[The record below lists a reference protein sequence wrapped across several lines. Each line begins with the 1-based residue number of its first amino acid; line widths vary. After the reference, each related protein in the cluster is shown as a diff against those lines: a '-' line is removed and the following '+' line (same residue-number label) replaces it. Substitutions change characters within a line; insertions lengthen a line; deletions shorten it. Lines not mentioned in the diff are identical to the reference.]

1 MRGGR
6 FLGVLIACAFAVAA
20 CGSGGTTADGSAVAS
35 GGASAPVSEAA
46 SAAASAGPTIG
57 DVTVTQDEAAAV
69 EQVIGPDGGSIT
81 AKATDGTT
89 FVLTVP
95 LGAMSSETRVTATP
109 ATLGGLDF
117 PTYTVMFEPTGTQF
131 MDWATLVITPASDVP
146 LPDQFMYQLNDA
158 ATEFGGAFMD
168 PKAEAPTILLDHF
181 SGYGLAQ
188 ATEPDRAAMLSKGAS
203 DAEARIQSEFA
214 SILGKERQAQLLGG
228 DLDASL
234 ADSFEKYSKEY
245 EEQVIKPRLEAAG
258 GSCEATTAA
267 VGAVLRYERQRQLLG
282 LESSSNVDA
291 SQILQDALNATD
303 GPCEKEAIR
312 KCKAARDPGILIAFW
327 LDIER
332 SRQLLGSQGAEFD
345 VNSMIK
351 KARAICAPSAY
362 DADGQLPSAPSGI
375 VMKGHICSLA
385 EPFSVRLS
393 GDLVGRM
400 KFTPTSEEAGTW
412 TFSGRLTAVPWG
424 SDGSGSYTVSSDGA
438 GLATSLDF
446 EFVNTTHSPLGSK
459 TGSGPGTIA
468 LTATAPCAEQQ

>member
-1 MRGGR
+1 M
-6 FLGVLIACAFAVAA
+6 
-20 CGSGGTTADGSAVAS
+20 T
-35 GGASAPVSEAA
+35 VS
-46 SAAASAGPTIG
+46 P
-57 DVTVTQDEAAAV
+57 DEAAAT
-69 EQVIGPDGGSIT
+69 EALIGPDGGSLT
-81 AKATDGTT
+81 AKAADGTT
-89 FVLTVP
+89 FALTVP
-95 LGAMSSETRVTATP
+95 EGALPSETTIRAVP
-109 ATLGGLDF
+109 STLDGVDF
-117 PTYTVMFEPTGTQF
+117 PTYTVLFEPTGTQF
-131 MDWATLVITPASDVP
+131 MDWATLVITPSKDVP
-146 LPDQFMYQLNDA
+146 VPDQFMYQLNDA
-158 ATEFGGAFMD
+158 ATEFGAAFVD
-168 PKAEAPTILLDHF
+168 PMAKAPTILLDHF

-188 ATEPDRAAMLSKGAS
+188 ATDPQRAAVLSKGAA

-214 SILGKERQAQLLGG
+214 SLLGKERQAQLLGG
-228 DLDASL
+228 ESDATIG
-234 ADSFEKYSKEY
+234 DSFEAYSKEY

-258 GSCEATTAA
+258 ASCEAMGQA
-267 VGAVLRYERQRQLLG
+267 VRTVLGYERQRQLLG
-282 LESSSNVDA
+282 VQSSSNVDA

-303 GPCEKEAIR
+303 GPCEKEAIK
-312 KCKAARDPGILIAFW
+312 KCKAAKDPGILIAFW
-327 LDIER
+327 LGLER
-332 SRQLLGSQGAEFD
+332 QRQLLGSEGSGLD
-345 VNSMIK
+345 VNAMIT
-351 KARAICAPSAY
+351 KARAMCAPSAY